1 MGKLEAV
8 FDKQVVVVTGGG
20 GGIGRALCI
29 GFAAEGA
36 SVVAIGRRSGT
47 LEETARLC
55 SRPITTVCV
64 DLRQK
69 DACFRAIEEII
80 ATHGRIDVLVNNAAV
95 SGGGLFLERPFQE
108 WADAIA
114 LNVVATAACCKAVLP
129 QMIRQGHGRI
139 ITLTTRL
146 AGMRSYGGS
155 SYSASK
161 AAVSALT
168 RCIAAELGDRHP
180 NVLINDLIPGPT
192 KTGMSKSGQ
201 DPAKVYPYV
210 RKLALLPS
218 GGPSGQ
224 VFFRE
229 ARYSQFGIR
238 HMYFCLSL
246 WRASLR
252 RKSAKS
258 AQRKR

>member
-1 MGKLEAV
+1 MGKLGAV
-8 FDKQVVVVTGGG
+8 FDNQVVVVTGGG

-29 GFAAEGA
+29 GFAADGA
-36 SVVAIGRRSGT
+36 SVVAIGRRAAT
-47 LEETARLC
+47 LQETAHLC
-55 SRPITTVCV
+55 PKPITTVCA
-64 DLRQK
+64 DLRQT

-80 ATHGRIDVLVNNAAV
+80 AAQGRIDILVNNAAV
-95 SGGGLFLERPFQE
+95 SGGGLFLQRPFEE

-114 LNVVATAACCKAVLP
+114 LNVVGTAACCKAALP
-129 QMIRQGHGRI
+129 HMIRQGNGRI
-139 ITLTTRL
+139 INFTTRL
-146 AGMRSYGGS
+146 AGMKSYGGS

-168 RCIAAELGDRHP
+168 RCIAAELADRHP
-180 NVLINDLIPGPT
+180 NVLINDLIPGQT

-201 DPAKVYPYV
+201 EPAKVYPYI

-224 VFFRE
+224 VFFKE
-229 ARYSQFGIR
+229 ARYSQFGFR
-238 HMYFCLSL
+238 HMYFSLSL